1 MSSLIYYGN
10 KNSPIFSRR
19 ALNFMNY
26 GLGPTDNCPENV
38 DWNEKATNC
47 PEAPQKVGDKNIP
60 L

>member
-1 MSSLIYYGN
+1 
-10 KNSPIFSRR
+10 
-19 ALNFMNY
+19 MNY

-38 DWNEKATNC
+38 DWNEKAANC